1 MCLILFSYKQHPLY
15 PLVLAANRDEFYD
28 RPSAPASFWE
38 DRPDLLAGR
47 DLKEGGTW
55 FGITRQGRMAA
66 LTNYRDPAAVKL
78 QAPSR
83 GWLVKDYLS
92 GEEDT
97 DVYLKQLEK
106 QADRYNGFSVI
117 LGDPFHL
124 HYFSNRSGRMALS
137 PGLYGLSN
145 HLLNTPWPKVERGKR
160 ALAALLSQRDE
171 PLPEDLFSILKDQAR
186 PEDQHLPDT
195 GIGLEWE
202 RILATMFIAS
212 PIYGTRSSSLLLV
225 DRHRR
230 VTFVERTFNGGSDHW
245 MTVKYQFKIGGDAR
259 YVET

>member
-1 MCLILFSYKQHPLY
+1 
-15 PLVLAANRDEFYD
+15 
-28 RPSAPASFWE
+28 
-38 DRPDLLAGR
+38 
-47 DLKEGGTW
+47 
-55 FGITRQGRMAA
+55 
-66 LTNYRDPAAVKL
+66 
-78 QAPSR
+78 
-83 GWLVKDYLS
+83 
-92 GEEDT
+92 
-97 DVYLKQLEK
+97 
-106 QADRYNGFSVI
+106 
-117 LGDPFHL
+117 
-124 HYFSNRSGRMALS
+124 
-137 PGLYGLSN
+137 
-145 HLLNTPWPKVERGKR
+145 VERGKR

-212 PIYGTRSSSLLLV
+212 PIYGTRSSSLLIV
-225 DRHRR
+225 DRRRR

>member
-1 MCLILFSYKQHPLY
+1 M
-15 PLVLAANRDEFYD
+15 
-28 RPSAPASFWE
+28 
-38 DRPDLLAGR
+38 
-47 DLKEGGTW
+47 
-55 FGITRQGRMAA
+55 
-66 LTNYRDPAAVKL
+66 
-78 QAPSR
+78 
-83 GWLVKDYLS
+83 
-92 GEEDT
+92 
-97 DVYLKQLEK
+97 
-106 QADRYNGFSVI
+106 
-117 LGDPFHL
+117 
-124 HYFSNRSGRMALS
+124 S

-145 HLLNTPWPKVERGKR
+145 HLLNTPWPKVERGRR
-160 ALAALLSQRDE
+160 ALAALLSQRDG

-225 DRHRR
+225 DRRRR

>member
-1 MCLILFSYKQHPLY
+1 
-15 PLVLAANRDEFYD
+15 
-28 RPSAPASFWE
+28 
-38 DRPDLLAGR
+38 
-47 DLKEGGTW
+47 
-55 FGITRQGRMAA
+55 
-66 LTNYRDPAAVKL
+66 
-78 QAPSR
+78 
-83 GWLVKDYLS
+83 
-92 GEEDT
+92 
-97 DVYLKQLEK
+97 
-106 QADRYNGFSVI
+106 
-117 LGDPFHL
+117 
-124 HYFSNRSGRMALS
+124 MALS

-212 PIYGTRSSSLLLV
+212 PIYGTRSSSLLIV
-225 DRHRR
+225 DRRRR